1 MARSL
6 LRISVVAMATLALSV
21 MAASAGAQSTDELIN
36 QLCGKAQAPAHDVA
50 QLAEAYQKAF
60 DYLLPLMSAQD
71 VGSRYAPQILLQDMG
86 SYAARPGAEIER
98 ETLAKVLVKNVDQ
111 PNLDGTVR
119 NWIVLQLERIG
130 KGESV
135 PCLAK
140 LMTAPDENLRDFARR
155 ALEKNPDPAAT
166 DALLKALADAKEPK
180 WKIGLI
186 NALGTR
192 RATTALEPVAKMLND
207 SDPKVAAAAVTALS
221 NIGGQDG
228 ATALAG
234 VFNMP
239 PSPLYM
245 NASQGMIDIAQE
257 MLRQNNVAAA
267 AEIYT
272 VLYEGATQFAQQ
284 NPDMNPFSIRAA
296 GIVGMMACDPEKS
309 AARIP
314 ELMRDKD
321 PKVRAAIV
329 QAARHTTS
337 KTPTRALTSLLADL
351 DPQSQ
356 VQVLGLIADRGDLS
370 SIDPVKKVLNSDDE
384 PVRLAAIETLT
395 KIGTDDGAE
404 ALFQIAVAGS
414 GATQKSA
421 RESLALIAGP
431 RVEET
436 IAAYAAAGETNAR
449 AVAIGLL
456 GKRRAAGTAETLLA
470 YAADADEQ
478 ISRAAFAALVDVAD
492 QVDAATLA
500 NLVAKAKSGGPRD
513 SGVAA
518 LRAVLTAAKNK
529 DATAE
534 AVINRM
540 KTADADA
547 RVAML
552 SSLDASGTIAALA
565 TVCEAAQSADEAL
578 SDAGIR
584 TLGNWPSFEGA
595 ETLVA
600 IASKP
605 ETSLTHYVLAVRG
618 ALRLIGASESA
629 PMDQRVTLCLAT
641 FDKARRDD
649 EKRQAVATLG
659 ALPCQKAID
668 RLQDL
673 IKNETLKTEA
683 ALATV
688 DLASR
693 MAATDRQGART
704 LAQKIRD
711 MNISDEVNRRAD
723 SVISG
728 RFRGRR

>member
-1 MARSL
+1 MTRSL
-6 LRISVVAMATLALSV
+6 LRISVVAVATLALSV
-21 MAASAGAQSTDELIN
+21 MAASAGAQGTDELIN
-36 QLCGKAQAPAHDVA
+36 QLCGKAQAPARDAA

-71 VGSRYAPQILLQDMG
+71 VGSRYAPQIMLQDMG
-86 SYAARPGAEIER
+86 SYAARPGAELER

-140 LMTAPDENLRDFARR
+140 LTTDSDENLRDYARR
-155 ALEKNPDPAAT
+155 ALEKNPDAAAT
-166 DALLKALADAKEPK
+166 DALLKALADAKDSK

-192 RATTALEPVAKMLND
+192 RATIAVEPVAKMLSD
-207 SDPKVAAAAVTALS
+207 ADPKVASAAATALS
-221 NIGGQDG
+221 NIGGQEG
-228 ATALAG
+228 ATALAS

-239 PSPLYM
+239 PSSLYM
-245 NASQGMIDIAQE
+245 KASQCMIDVAQE
-257 MLRQNNVAAA
+257 MLRQNNVAGA
-267 AEIYT
+267 AEVYT
-272 VLYEGATQFAQQ
+272 ILYEGATKFARE
-284 NPDMNPFSIRAA
+284 NPNGNPFSIRAA
-296 GIVGMMACDPEKS
+296 GIVGMMACDPEKTV
-309 AARIP
+309 ARIP
-314 ELMRDKD
+314 ELMQDKD
-321 PKVRAAIV
+321 PKVRAAVV
-329 QAARHTTS
+329 QAARNTVS
-337 KTPTRALTSLLADL
+337 KTPTRTLTSLLADL

-370 SIDPVKKVLNSDDE
+370 SVDPVKKVLASDDE
-384 PVRLAAIETLT
+384 AVRLAAIETLT

-404 ALFQIAVAGS
+404 ALLQIAAADS
-414 GATQKSA
+414 GATQKAA
-421 RESLALIAGP
+421 REGLALMSGP
-431 RVEET
+431 RVEEI
-436 IAAYAAAGETNAR
+436 IAACAANGQASAR

-456 GKRRAAGTAETLLA
+456 GKRRAVGTAETLLG

-478 ISRAAFAALVDVAD
+478 ISRAAFTAMVDVAD
-492 QVDAATLA
+492 VIDAATLA
-500 NLVAKAKSGGPRD
+500 DLVAKAKSGGPRD
-513 SGVAA
+513 GGVAA
-518 LRAVLTAAKNK
+518 LRAVLSAAKNK
-529 DATAE
+529 DAAAE
-534 AVINRM
+534 AVIDHM
-540 KTADADA
+540 KAADADA
-547 RVAML
+547 RAAML
-552 SSLDASGTIAALA
+552 SSLDASGTVAALA
-565 TVCEAAQSADEAL
+565 VVCEAAQSPDEAM

-595 ETLVA
+595 ETLVS

-618 ALRLIGASESA
+618 ALRLIAAGESA

-668 RLQDL
+668 RLGEL
-673 IKNETLKTEA
+673 MKNDAFKTEA

-693 MAATDRQGART
+693 LIATDRQAARD

-728 RFRGRR
+728 RGRWRR

>member
-6 LRISVVAMATLALSV
+6 LRISTVAMATLALSV

-36 QLCGKAQAPAHDVA
+36 QLCGKAQPPARDAA

-71 VGSRYAPQILLQDMG
+71 VGSRYAPQIMLQDMG

-111 PNLDGTVR
+111 PNLTNTVR

-192 RATTALEPVAKMLND
+192 RAATALEPVAKMLSD

-221 NIGGQDG
+221 NIGGQEG
-228 ATALAG
+228 VTALAG

-239 PSPLYM
+239 VSSLYLK
-245 NASQGMIDIAQE
+245 ASQGMIDIAQE
-257 MLRQNNVAAA
+257 MLRQNHVAAA
-267 AEIYT
+267 AEVYT

-284 NPDMNPFSIRAA
+284 NLDMNPFSIRAA
-296 GIVGMMACDPEKS
+296 GIVGMMACDPGKS

-321 PKVRAAIV
+321 PKVRAAVV
-329 QAARHTTS
+329 QAARQTAS
-337 KTPTRALTSLLADL
+337 KTPARALTSLLADL
-351 DPQSQ
+351 DPQSRI
-356 VQVLGLIADRGDLS
+356 QVLGLIADRGDLS
-370 SIDPVKKVLNSDDE
+370 SIDPVKRVLNSDDE
-384 PVRLAAIETLT
+384 SVCLAAIGTLT

-404 ALFQIAVAGS
+404 ALLQIAVAGS
-414 GATQKSA
+414 GATQKAA
-421 RESLALIAGP
+421 REGLALIAGP

-456 GKRRAAGTAETLLA
+456 GKRRAAGAAQTLLA

-500 NLVAKAKSGGPRD
+500 DLVAKAKSGGPRD

-518 LRAVLTAAKNK
+518 LRAVLTASKNK
-529 DATAE
+529 DAAAE

-540 KTADADA
+540 KTTDADA

-565 TVCEAAQSADEAL
+565 TVCEAAQSPDEAL

-659 ALPCQKAID
+659 ALPWQKAID

-693 MAATDRQGART
+693 MAATDRQGARD

-728 RFRGRR
+728 RGRGRR